1 LKFFIACAAIWHRL
15 LCSLQRKNKQNLN
28 AMNDYYGS
36 LPLEEYEQIL
46 ANREYW
52 DNIFGE
58 WQMCSTMEDKL
69 VRLGTFVMRG
79 GDLNRVIALYAEGR
93 EYTYRVTI
101 QHCIERYLEALTNKC
116 VDNLKLRLF
125 KLEKEE
131 AVKLLSEML
140 KVSISVDFRY
150 DKYTSRQVSF
160 GVLDTRKLDAK
171 GILSIIEQ
179 EHRQAHPD
187 ETIQDVRKRARKW
200 MSDSW
205 W

>member
-1 LKFFIACAAIWHRL
+1 MICGSLCNNSAQAFVFFAA
-15 LCSLQRKNKQNLN
+15 RKQQNLN

-36 LPLEEYEQIL
+36 VPLEESEQIL

-52 DNIFGE
+52 DNISGE
-58 WQMCSTMEDKL
+58 WEMCSKMEDKL
-69 VRLGTFVMRG
+69 VRLGTFVQRG
-79 GDLNRVIALYAEGR
+79 GDLNRVISLYAEGR

-101 QHCIERYLEALTNKC
+101 QHCIERYLEALTNKR

-140 KVSISVDFRY
+140 KVSINVDFRY

-160 GVLDTRKLDAK
+160 GVLDTRNLDAE
-171 GILSIIEQ
+171 GILSAIEQ

-187 ETIQDVRKRARKW
+187 ESIEEVRKRAHTW
-200 MSDSW
+200 IGDSW

>member
-1 LKFFIACAAIWHRL
+1 MAQALFFFAAE
-15 LCSLQRKNKQNLN
+15 NKQNPN

-36 LPLEEYEQIL
+36 VPLEEYEQVL

-52 DNIFGE
+52 DNISGE
-58 WQMCSTMEDKL
+58 WEMCSTMEDKL

-101 QHCIERYLEALTNKC
+101 QHCIERYLEALTKKHIQN
-116 VDNLKLRLF
+116 LRLHLY

-150 DKYTSRQVSF
+150 DKYTSKQVSF
-160 GVLDTRKLDAK
+160 GVLDTRKLDAE
-171 GILSIIEQ
+171 GILSAIEQ

-187 ETIQDVRKRARKW
+187 ETIKDVRKRARKW
-200 MSDSW
+200 MTDSW

>member
-1 LKFFIACAAIWHRL
+1 MAQALFFFAAE
-15 LCSLQRKNKQNLN
+15 NKQNLN

-36 LPLEEYEQIL
+36 VPLEEYEQIL

-52 DNIFGE
+52 DNISGE

-79 GDLNRVIALYAEGR
+79 GDLNCVIALYAEGR

-101 QHCIERYLEALTNKC
+101 QHCIRRYLEALTKNC
-116 VDNLKLRLF
+116 IPNLTLRLY

-140 KVSISVDFRY
+140 KVSIGIDFRY

-160 GVLDTRKLDAK
+160 GVLDTSKLDAE

-187 ETIQDVRKRARKW
+187 ETIKDVRKRARKW
-200 MSDSW
+200 MTDSW

>member
-1 LKFFIACAAIWHRL
+1 
-15 LCSLQRKNKQNLN
+15 
-28 AMNDYYGS
+28 MNDYYGS
-36 LPLEEYEQIL
+36 VLLEEYEQIL

-52 DNIFGE
+52 DNISGE
-58 WQMCSTMEDKL
+58 WQMCSKMEDKL
-69 VRLGTFVMRG
+69 VRLGTFVQRG

-101 QHCIERYLEALTNKC
+101 QHCIRLYLEALTKKRIQ
-116 VDNLKLRLF
+116 NLTLRLY

-140 KVSISVDFRY
+140 KVSIGVDFRH

-160 GVLDTRKLDAK
+160 GVLDTSKLDAE
-171 GILSIIEQ
+171 GILTAIEQ
-179 EHRQAHPD
+179 EHSQAHPD
-187 ETIQDVRKRARKW
+187 ERIGDVKKRARKW
-200 MSDSW
+200 MTDSW

>member
-1 LKFFIACAAIWHRL
+1 MAQALFFFATE
-15 LCSLQRKNKQNLN
+15 NKQNPN

-52 DNIFGE
+52 DNISGE

-101 QHCIERYLEALTNKC
+101 QHCIRRYLEALTKKRIQN
-116 VDNLKLRLF
+116 LRLHLY

-140 KVSISVDFRY
+140 KVSIGIDFRY

-160 GVLDTRKLDAK
+160 GVLDTRKLDAE
-171 GILSIIEQ
+171 GILSAIEQ

-187 ETIQDVRKRARKW
+187 ESIEDVKKRVQTW
-200 MSDSW
+200 IGDSW

>member
-1 LKFFIACAAIWHRL
+1 
-15 LCSLQRKNKQNLN
+15 
-28 AMNDYYGS
+28 MNDYYGS
-36 LPLEEYEQIL
+36 VPLEEYEQIL

-52 DNIFGE
+52 DNISGE

-101 QHCIERYLEALTNKC
+101 QHCIEQYLEALTNKR

-140 KVSISVDFRY
+140 KVSIGVDFRY

-160 GVLDTRKLDAK
+160 GVLDTRRLDAE
-171 GILSIIEQ
+171 GILSAIEQ

-187 ETIQDVRKRARKW
+187 ESIEEVRKRAHTW
-200 MSDSW
+200 IGDSW

>member
-1 LKFFIACAAIWHRL
+1 
-15 LCSLQRKNKQNLN
+15 
-28 AMNDYYGS
+28 MNDYYGS
-36 LPLEEYEQIL
+36 VPIEEYEQIL

-52 DNIFGE
+52 DNISGE
-58 WQMCSTMEDKL
+58 WKMCSKMEDKL
-69 VRLGTFVMRG
+69 VRLGTFVQKG

-101 QHCIERYLEALTNKC
+101 QRCIERYLEVLTNER

-140 KVSISVDFRY
+140 KVSIGVDFRY

-160 GVLDTRKLDAK
+160 DVLDTRNLDAE
-171 GILSIIEQ
+171 GILSAIEQ

-187 ETIQDVRKRARKW
+187 ENIEEVRKRAHIW
-200 MSDSW
+200 IGDSW

>member
-1 LKFFIACAAIWHRL
+1 
-15 LCSLQRKNKQNLN
+15 
-28 AMNDYYGS
+28 MNDYYRS
-36 LPLEEYEQIL
+36 VPLEEYEQIL
-46 ANREYW
+46 ANRDYW
-52 DNIFGE
+52 DNISGE
-58 WQMCSTMEDKL
+58 WQMRSKMEDKL
-69 VRLGTFVMRG
+69 VRLGTFVQRG

-101 QHCIERYLEALTNKC
+101 QHCIERYLEALTNKR
-116 VDNLKLRLF
+116 VNNLKLRLF

-140 KVSISVDFRY
+140 KVRIGVDFRY

-160 GVLDTRKLDAK
+160 SVLDTRNLNAE
-171 GILSIIEQ
+171 GILSAIEQ

-187 ETIQDVRKRARKW
+187 ESIEEVRKRAHTW
-200 MSDSW
+200 IGDSW

>member
-1 LKFFIACAAIWHRL
+1 
-15 LCSLQRKNKQNLN
+15 
-28 AMNDYYGS
+28 MNDYYGS
-36 LPLEEYEQIL
+36 VPLEEYEQIL

-52 DNIFGE
+52 DHISGE
-58 WQMCSTMEDKL
+58 WQMHSTMEDKL

-101 QHCIERYLEALTNKC
+101 QHCIKRYLEALTNKR
-116 VDNLKLRLF
+116 VDNLMLRLF

-140 KVSISVDFRY
+140 KVSIGVDFRY

-160 GVLDTRKLDAK
+160 GVLDTRKLDAE
-171 GILSIIEQ
+171 GILSTIEQ
-179 EHRQAHPD
+179 EHHQAHPD
-187 ETIQDVRKRARKW
+187 ENIEDIRKRVHTW
-200 MSDSW
+200 IGDSW

>member
-1 LKFFIACAAIWHRL
+1 
-15 LCSLQRKNKQNLN
+15 
-28 AMNDYYGS
+28 MNEYYGS
-36 LPLEEYEQIL
+36 VPLEEYEQIL

-52 DNIFGE
+52 DNISGE
-58 WQMCSTMEDKL
+58 WEMCSKIEDKL
-69 VRLGTFVMRG
+69 LRLGVFVQRG

-101 QHCIERYLEALTNKC
+101 QHCIERYLEALTNKR

-131 AVKLLSEML
+131 AVKLLSEIL
-140 KVSISVDFRY
+140 KVSIGVDFRY

-160 GVLDTRKLDAK
+160 GILDTRNLDAER
-171 GILSIIEQ
+171 ILSAIEQ
-179 EHRQAHPD
+179 EHRQAHPN
-187 ETIQDVRKRARKW
+187 ESIEDVKKRVHTW
-200 MSDSW
+200 LGDSW

>member
-1 LKFFIACAAIWHRL
+1 MAQALFFFAAE
-15 LCSLQRKNKQNLN
+15 NKQNPN

-52 DNIFGE
+52 NNISGE

-101 QHCIERYLEALTNKC
+101 QHCIRRYLEALTKKRIQN
-116 VDNLKLRLF
+116 LRLHLY

-140 KVSISVDFRY
+140 KVSIGIDFRY

-160 GVLDTRKLDAK
+160 GVLDTSKLDAE
-171 GILSIIEQ
+171 GILSAIEQ

-187 ETIQDVRKRARKW
+187 ESIEDVKKRVQTW
-200 MSDSW
+200 IGDSW

>member
-1 LKFFIACAAIWHRL
+1 
-15 LCSLQRKNKQNLN
+15 
-28 AMNDYYGS
+28 MNDYYGS
-36 LPLEEYEQIL
+36 VPLEEYEQIL

-52 DNIFGE
+52 DNISGE
-58 WQMCSTMEDKL
+58 WEMCSKMEDKL
-69 VRLGTFVMRG
+69 VRLGIFVQRG
-79 GDLNRVIALYAEGR
+79 GDLNRVVALYAEGR

-101 QHCIERYLEALTNKC
+101 QHCIERYLEALTNER

-140 KVSISVDFRY
+140 KVSIGVDFRY

-160 GVLDTRKLDAK
+160 GVLDMRNLDAEE
-171 GILSIIEQ
+171 ILTAIEQ

-187 ETIQDVRKRARKW
+187 ESIVEVRKRVQTW
-200 MSDSW
+200 IWNSW

>member
-1 LKFFIACAAIWHRL
+1 ML
-15 LCSLQRKNKQNLN
+15 LFSLQRRNKQNLN

-36 LPLEEYEQIL
+36 VPLEEYEQIL

-52 DNIFGE
+52 DNISGE
-58 WQMCSTMEDKL
+58 WEMCSTMEDKL

-101 QHCIERYLEALTNKC
+101 QHCIEQYLEALTNKR

-160 GVLDTRKLDAK
+160 GVLDTRKLHAE
-171 GILSIIEQ
+171 GILYAIEQ
-179 EHRQAHPD
+179 QHRKAHPNESIED
-187 ETIQDVRKRARKW
+187 IRKRAHTW
-200 MSDSW
+200 IGGSLW
-205 W
+205 

>member
-1 LKFFIACAAIWHRL
+1 MEK
-15 LCSLQRKNKQNLN
+15 
-28 AMNDYYGS
+28 
-36 LPLEEYEQIL
+36 YEQIL

-52 DNIFGE
+52 DNISGE
-58 WQMCSTMEDKL
+58 WEMCSTMEDKL

-101 QHCIERYLEALTNKC
+101 QHCIRLYLEALTKKRIQ
-116 VDNLKLRLF
+116 NLTLRLY

-131 AVKLLSEML
+131 TVKLLSEIL
-140 KVSISVDFRY
+140 KVSIGIDFRY

-160 GVLDTRKLDAK
+160 GVLDTRNLDAE
-171 GILSIIEQ
+171 GILSAIEQ